1 MTDISLQKT
10 AETAKRARG
19 RPFPKGQ
26 SGNPAGRPRG
36 SSNRA
41 TRAAEMLLEG
51 EATALTRK
59 AVELALAGDR
69 AALRLCLDRTV
80 APRRERAVEV
90 ALPPI
95 HGADDILAA
104 IKVVS
109 GAVGRGAITPGE
121 GFTLSQMI
129 DGEGFTLSQMI
140 ETFLRAIEASDF
152 EGRLRELEEDQAAR
166 REDAE
171 ARRYNWAARF
181 DSSSR

>member
-10 AETAKRARG
+10 AKTAKRARG

-41 TRAAEMLLEG
+41 TRAAEMLLDG
-51 EATALTRK
+51 EAAALTRK
-59 AVELALAGDR
+59 AVELALAGDQ

-80 APRRERAVEV
+80 APRRERAVEL

-95 HGADDILAA
+95 RGADDILAA

-129 DGEGFTLSQMI
+129 
-140 ETFLRAIEASDF
+140 ETFLRAIDASDF

-166 REDAE
+166 REDKE
-171 ARRYNWAARF
+171 AHRYNWAARF
-181 DSSSR
+181 DTSSGRD

>member
-10 AETAKRARG
+10 AETAKKGRG

-41 TRAAEMLLEG
+41 TRAAEMLLDG
-51 EATALTRK
+51 DATALTRK
-59 AVELALAGDR
+59 AVELALAGDQ
-69 AALRLCLDRTV
+69 APLRLCLDRTV
-80 APRRERAVEV
+80 APRRERAVEL

-95 HGADDILAA
+95 HSADDILAA
-104 IKVVS
+104 MKVIS

-129 DGEGFTLSQMI
+129 
-140 ETFLRAIEASDF
+140 ETFLRAIVFEAF
-152 EGRLRELEEDQAAR
+152 LAAPLPMLDQVSEHMDPKKLDRPLLAQLV
-166 REDAE
+166 EK
-171 ARRYNWAARF
+171 YGYK
-181 DSSSR
+181 